1 MVVKVVQ
8 QSQPFFKLFG
18 QSVIGIAIP
27 RSTGIMFA
35 FCFEMWI
42 FVRLRWLLIWSY
54 IILKG
59 NLYLRLFYQ
68 LNLRVSG
75 RVMSRKN
82 FFHAEISLL
91 SVKRLHSQRKPH
103 VRIRSGKCV
112 DSSEGSLDVIA
123 SFTVTFMC
131 FVLHGEWYL
140 LLSSVKK
147 PRQDENFINL
157 SVFSRAYSGA
167 YKWRHDIRWQFSTSE
182 DWKSVAK
189 LFFYEECLDQ
199 VLWPQYFWLKRLS
212 SFCFYAA

>member
-8 QSQPFFKLFG
+8 QSQPFFKLLG

-42 FVRLRWLLIWSY
+42 FVRLRLLSLWSY
-54 IILKG
+54 FILKG
-59 NLYLRLFYQ
+59 NLSLQLFYQ

-75 RVMSRKN
+75 CVLNRKI

-91 SVKRLHSQRKPH
+91 SVKRLHSQRKQH
-103 VRIRSGKCV
+103 VSIRSGKCV

-123 SFTVTFMC
+123 SFTVTVMC

-140 LLSSVKK
+140 
-147 PRQDENFINL
+147 
-157 SVFSRAYSGA
+157 
-167 YKWRHDIRWQFSTSE
+167 
-182 DWKSVAK
+182 
-189 LFFYEECLDQ
+189 
-199 VLWPQYFWLKRLS
+199 
-212 SFCFYAA
+212 